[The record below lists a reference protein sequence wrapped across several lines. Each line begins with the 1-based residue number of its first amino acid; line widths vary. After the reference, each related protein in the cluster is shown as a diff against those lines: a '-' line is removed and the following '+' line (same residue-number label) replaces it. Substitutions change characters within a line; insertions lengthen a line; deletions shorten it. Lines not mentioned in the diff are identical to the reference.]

1 VTAPGP
7 LVPRKLRRGDA
18 IRVVAPSRSRAIVAE
33 HDHSDIIDARF
44 AAMGLRLTFGDH
56 VDERDDFDSS
66 PVASRVADLHAAF
79 ADPDVAGILTVIGG
93 FNSNQLLPHLD
104 WDLIAA
110 NPKIFC
116 GYSDITALQ
125 NAILART
132 GLVTYSGPHW
142 SSFGMRDHFEQTQSW
157 FTQALFGSGSFD
169 LHPASAWTDD
179 LWFLDQDNRTE
190 HRGEG
195 WWPLAP
201 GTAVGRIVGGNLCT
215 LNLLQGTEY
224 MPSLDGALLM
234 VEDDDLTSPDTFARD
249 LTSLLQQPDA
259 AGIQGMAIGRFQ
271 EASHVSRHLLEQI
284 IAREDRLAGL
294 PVLANIDFGHTSPL
308 ATFPIG
314 GRASLTVGATS
325 FLRIADA

>member
-1 VTAPGP
+1 MTVPSP
-7 LVPRKLRRGDA
+7 LVPRKLRRGDT
-18 IRVVAPSRSRAIVAE
+18 IRVVAPSRSRAMVAE
-33 HDHSDIIDARF
+33 HDHSDVIDARF
-44 AAMGLRLTFGDH
+44 AAMGLRLTFGEH

-66 PVASRVADLHAAF
+66 PVTSRVADLHAAF

-157 FTQALFGSGSFD
+157 FTRALFGGGSFD
-169 LHPASAWTDD
+169 LHPAPAWTDD
-179 LWFLDQDNRTE
+179 LWFLEQHNRPE
-190 HRGEG
+190 HSGEG

-201 GTAVGRIVGGNLCT
+201 GEAAGRIVGGNLCT
-215 LNLLQGTEY
+215 LNLLQGTAY

-234 VEDDDLTSPDTFARD
+234 VEDDALVDADTFARD
-249 LTSLLQQPDA
+249 LTSLLQQPGA
-259 AGIQGMAIGRFQ
+259 AGIQGVTIGRFQ
-271 EASHVSRHLLEQI
+271 QASRVSRHLLEQI
-284 IAREDRLAGL
+284 IAHSDRLAGL
-294 PVLANIDFGHTSPL
+294 PVLGNVDFGHTSPL
-308 ATFPIG
+308 ATFPVG
-314 GRASLTVGATS
+314 GRASLTVGAAS
-325 FLRIADA
+325 SLRIADA